1 MSASGSI
8 REGNKSNKGKGKRNH
23 KARRAHQ
30 RRGEKGRRRGGER
43 FAAREGR
50 GKREE
55 IRCTHP
61 SVRGRTEPGPPRQDA
76 LGYDRVAR
84 GALMG
89 GKETPPGTAVGV
101 AEAGEARLK
110 MSVLRRDGV
119 RPAVEMTVVIV
130 GELRAAAERA
140 AGDQDHDGQGMARG
154 PAPLG

>member
-1 MSASGSI
+1 MSASRSI
-8 REGNKSNKGKGKRNH
+8 REGNKSNKGKGKHKH

-30 RRGEKGRRRGGER
+30 RKGKREGGGGER

-76 LGYDRVAR
+76 LGYNRVAR
-84 GALMG
+84 GALKG
-89 GKETPPGTAVGV
+89 GEETPPGTAVGV
-101 AEAGEARLK
+101 AEAGKAGLK

-119 RPAVEMTVVIV
+119 RPTVEMVVVVV
-130 GELRAAAERA
+130 GELGAAAERA
-140 AGDQDHDGQGMARG
+140 ARDQDHDGQGMARG